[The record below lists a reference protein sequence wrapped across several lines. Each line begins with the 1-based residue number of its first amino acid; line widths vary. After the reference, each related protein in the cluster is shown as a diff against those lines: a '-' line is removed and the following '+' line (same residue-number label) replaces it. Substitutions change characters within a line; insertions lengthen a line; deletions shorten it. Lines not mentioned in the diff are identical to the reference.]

1 MTHSTQEEKGMSLAH
16 RVLPEQR
23 RAQLRARLAAGQ
35 NLRLI
40 EAHSGLSALVGG
52 TAQLATGSDP
62 AIEFDGLWISSLTSS
77 AARGLPDMEMYIL
90 ERRLELIEEIAAVT
104 GKIIVVD
111 GDTGG
116 DPAMFAYLC
125 ARLEAIGVCA
135 VVIEDKQH
143 PKRNSLS
150 LSSTHVLEEP
160 SRFADKIQM
169 TKPLL
174 RSPDF
179 HIFARLE
186 SLIAGESV
194 TDALARARTYL
205 LGGADGIMIHSKSR
219 DPESIYQFLRD
230 YRALCAELGMDRPVM
245 CVPTTYNTVTA
256 QSLFD
261 RGARIVVHANHM
273 LRAAHFAMQQV
284 CEQILRHDRTLEVD
298 NVCTPV
304 SDLFRIVGYN
314 DVLAREQQRST
325 GGASA

>member
-1 MTHSTQEEKGMSLAH
+1 MNMSLAH
-16 RVLPEQR
+16 SVLPEQR
-23 RAQLRARLAAGQ
+23 RPQLRTRLAEGR

-52 TAQLATGSDP
+52 TAQLSTGVD
-62 AIEFDGLWISSLTSS
+62 ALEFDGLWVSSLTSS
-77 AARGLPDMEMYIL
+77 AARGLPDMEMHIV

-116 DPAMFAYLC
+116 DTETFAYLC
-125 ARLEAIGVCA
+125 ARLEAIGVSA

-150 LSSTHVLEEP
+150 LSSEHVLEEP
-160 SRFADKIQM
+160 ARFADKIRA

-179 HIFARLE
+179 QIFARLE

-194 TDALARARTYL
+194 ADALARARTYL

-219 DPESIYQFLRD
+219 DPGSIYEFLRD
-230 YRALCAELGMDRPVM
+230 YRTLCAGLGIDRPVM
-245 CVPTTYNTVTA
+245 CVPTTYNSVTA

-261 RGARIVVHANHM
+261 HGARIVVHANHM
-273 LRAAHFAMQQV
+273 LRAAHFAMLQV
-284 CEQILRHDRTLEVD
+284 CEQILKHDRTLEVD
-298 NVCTPV
+298 NICTPV
-304 SDLFRIVGYN
+304 PDLFRIVGY
-314 DVLAREQQRST
+314 DDALVRERQRL
-325 GGASA
+325 GGTAK